1 MSINNAIFY
10 LSRIFGLAPFSTV
23 TGTNFT
29 LYKFSRCW
37 LCYSIFLTFSMSCCV
52 MPAMH
57 YVLYRIESQSLF
69 YKSSLRVSD
78 AYLVLLLLIQMLTLY
93 NANNVAVMFKHFSY
107 LDNATSYKNEKS
119 NVAKFMVIQLVVIM
133 IETTQFSAGLES
145 VGFYLEKVCCCVFY
159 IFEKSVLWLVDFQF
173 CYLVSM
179 LRQRYAHLNK
189 ILELKESPGT
199 DITLNRLQGSNGSTL
214 SNPSSCLHFAE
225 ANVSHD
231 VGKYYELLRRLSEF
245 VNSTYF
251 LINILTMTCTVLY
264 ITWSSYGIVVATA
277 FPSNDSGS
285 WWKIEETIY
294 NVILWKLEYVGK
306 LITTVTVCAGT
317 CNEVSLNIRAR

>member
-1 MSINNAIFY
+1 
-10 LSRIFGLAPFSTV
+10 
-23 TGTNFT
+23 
-29 LYKFSRCW
+29 
-37 LCYSIFLTFSMSCCV
+37 
-52 MPAMH
+52 MH
-57 YVLYRIESQSLF
+57 YVLYEIESQSLF
-69 YKSSLRVSD
+69 YISSLSVTN
-78 AYLVLLLLIQMLTLY
+78 AYIVLILLIQMLALY
-93 NANNVAVMFKHFSY
+93 NANNMSVISKHFSY
-107 LDNATSYKNEKS
+107 FDNVSSYRNKKC
-119 NVAKFMVIQLVVIM
+119 NVTKIM
-133 IETTQFSAGLES
+133 IVQLAVLVCETAQFSAMLSSAGL
-145 VGFYLEKVCCCVFY
+145 LEKLCSCVFY
-159 IFEKSVLWLVDFQF
+159 TFGKSVLWLVDFQF

-179 LRQRYAHLNK
+179 LRQRYVHLNK

-317 CNEVSLNIRAR
+317 